1 MHCPDRSPP
10 PPRGR
15 GPIGSETRRQQHM
28 RLTTT
33 QRERSRELRSN
44 MTDAERRLWSA
55 LRGKQLEGM
64 RFRRQFPIGRYIAD
78 FVCLDERLIVE
89 VDGGQHDEQRRYD
102 GMREQWLMSRG
113 FRVVR
118 FWNNDVMTNLE
129 GVVQAIL
136 DVAARPHPHPDPP
149 PSRGREA

>member
-1 MHCPDRSPP
+1 M
-10 PPRGR
+10 G
-15 GPIGSETRRQQHM
+15 GETRRQQHM
-28 RLTTT
+28 RLTAT

-44 MTDAERRLWSA
+44 MTDAERKLWSA

-78 FVCLDERLIVE
+78 FVCLDARLIVE

-102 GMREQWLMSRG
+102 SMREQWLMGRG

-129 GVVQAIL
+129 GVLQAIL
-136 DVAARPHPHPDPP
+136 DVAACPHPYPDPP
-149 PSRGREA
+149 SSRRES